1 MVVNSIYKTQQSFSN
16 TIKSE
21 YGSSVDIENV
31 SNRYLYVN
39 KDLKQYTSTTNKIR
53 LYENILLTK
62 YYNKIKQSCRRKTLT
77 KEEKIRYKY
86 RPEMLSVD
94 EYSTTTLWYLI
105 LYVNSCEDFSEFS
118 DIDTVLLTDISVIN
132 SCILNEEF
140 IIKQNNK

>member
-53 LYENILLTK
+53 LYENIL
-62 YYNKIKQSCRRKTLT
+62 
-77 KEEKIRYKY
+77 
-86 RPEMLSVD
+86 
-94 EYSTTTLWYLI
+94 
-105 LYVNSCEDFSEFS
+105 F
-118 DIDTVLLTDISVIN
+118 
-132 SCILNEEF
+132 
-140 IIKQNNK
+140 